1 MNTTLLQT
9 LCTPGELE
17 LINSNAHFI
26 AIISGATE
34 QTIKSIESQLLNN

>member
-1 MNTTLLQT
+1 MNTTLLET

-17 LINSNAHFI
+17 LINANAHFI

-34 QTIKSIESQLLNN
+34 ETIKTIESQLLNN